1 VDFVGCEDLGRL
13 AQNALY
19 YHRGPSAPIPQDL
32 PCYSR
37 QLSLPASIRKS
48 GAWVV
53 ALSGLIS
60 TQAINS
66 QFYLDRQ
73 GHLSI
78 FHDKIGLIIT
88 GANSKRQPELATLT
102 EQLPG
107 QLIHMPLSSRLQMSD
122 EQDRL
127 SLAYN
132 TFFSDLLV
140 PPPSDKRLSF
150 RFLITGRGDPAPE
163 QHLNLQ
169 LRFKAGEIL
178 ETASRKTFV
187 LGAERIELSPTDI
200 GGWIRHQGWK
210 LSVDP
215 GARIVWP
222 VYPHNPYAN
231 GPEKSPKHAIGR
243 LTVPLRLKPQTED
256 WTVLPGEREIA
267 FVIEVD

>member
-1 VDFVGCEDLGRL
+1 M
-13 AQNALY
+13 
-19 YHRGPSAPIPQDL
+19 S
-32 PCYSR
+32 
-37 QLSLPASIRKS
+37 
-48 GAWVV
+48 
-53 ALSGLIS
+53 LSGLIS

-107 QLIHMPLSSRLQMSD
+107 QLIHMPLSSRLQMGD

-140 PPPSDKRLSF
+140 PAPSDKRLSF

-169 LRFKAGEIL
+169 LCFKAGKIL
-178 ETASRKTFV
+178 ETATRKTFV
-187 LGAERIELSPTDI
+187 LGAERIELSPADI

-215 GARIVWP
+215 AARIVWP

-231 GPEKSPKHAIGR
+231 GPEKSPRHAIGR

-256 WTVLPGEREIA
+256 WTVLPAEREIA
-267 FVIEVD
+267 FVHS